1 MKYDIFKDDK
11 DKSVA
16 RQSLPALEQ
25 HPAWKFI
32 TRSLDANISF
42 LTDELRDTEFD
53 DLLEVKLRQRQ
64 ITHLEELKALPATI
78 IQAAQPEPE
87 EEELDIY
94 E

>member
-25 HPAWKFI
+25 HPGWKFI
-32 TRSLDANISF
+32 TRSIDANIAF
-42 LTDELRDTEFD
+42 LTDELKDTEFD

-64 ITHLEELKALPATI
+64 ITHLEELKNLPATI
-78 IQAAQPEPE
+78 VQATADEPAEE
-87 EEELDIY
+87 EEELY
-94 E
+94 